1 MSWRQSLFNFL
12 YRIGRPIWDIDT
24 PSEVRN
30 VIEGEAA
37 LPIGRALDA
46 GCGTG
51 TMVIYLAQHGWEAIG
66 VDFSANAIQ
75 QAKRKAN
82 GIAGATFVEGDVTK
96 LREEGIQGPFDLVL
110 DNGCFHALPP
120 ESRPAY
126 VQEVAGVTRSGA
138 LMMMWEV
145 SEQMLGIPRRI
156 KVPVNQITDLF
167 GKDFVMERVE
177 EKDFIV
183 ERMKRRFQMKANWYW
198 LRRK

>member
-1 MSWRQSLFNFL
+1 MYWRQRLFNFL

-30 VIEGEAA
+30 VIEGEVA

-75 QAKRKAN
+75 QAKLKAN

-145 SEQMLGIPRRI
+145 SEQMPGIPRSI

-183 ERMKRRFQMKANWYW
+183 ERMKRRFQLKANWYW